1 MFTSLSVILIGITTG
16 VLEPILTIS
25 TWSIF
30 LSSLMMYS
38 SVSSSTRRASPP
50 DRSTSLTSGVFLMYA
65 IHASI
70 SSLDLAPSVSPASLL
85 LVQCLQYIE
94 HWSVM
99 RNRTLSGYLC
109 VSPGAGESASS

>member
-1 MFTSLSVILIGITTG
+1 MILIGITTG
-16 VLEPILTIS
+16 VLEPNLTIS

-38 SVSSSTRRASPP
+38 NVSSSTHKQSQPERR
-50 DRSTSLTSGVFLMYA
+50 TSLTTGVFLMYS

-85 LVQCLQYIE
+85 LVQ
-94 HWSVM
+94 
-99 RNRTLSGYLC
+99 
-109 VSPGAGESASS
+109 